1 MARKLVVTSA
11 LAARAAN
18 RRTALG
24 VLLIA
29 AALALMALWHVPAAQ
44 AAAQAP
50 AATCSNTTTDG
61 LLISSPAASRTG
73 KTDANFDGL
82 TCLRAVSGPFGVCIE
97 WKEGD
102 VYLDAIPMAL
112 DGKAFT
118 ARSADSPG
126 ATATCRV
133 NGVPPKFVLTKGI
146 HVLTT
151 PKDPA
156 FKITLWVDIPKTTT
170 TLGAPAPPATT
181 GCAVTTGVELY
192 GGEVTPSGKAGIDN
206 GSPCVITH
214 AGPFSIC
221 LKWAEGGTILETV
234 PIAVDG
240 EPDTVGYVEGGIHT
254 CEAVVGRGAP
264 TFVLTKGIHV
274 LTTPKDP
281 SFRVT
286 MYVDTPVPGATGSST
301 SGAGSSTA
309 DPTNLTGRSR
319 LSANQIAAARSVAT
333 GQQSTVVAS
342 LQTPRDAAK
351 GGAAHLAQ
359 NVLLAG
365 ILVLLLVFPSELFN
379 STFDEHHDRVMARLR
394 RMTGREPRPAAADRE
409 PAPPRSRGMQVGL
422 FLLVVAIGAVLAE
435 LLDPHAA
442 FDTKSV
448 ALFVGVVC
456 ATLVGAALAGTVG
469 GGYRRARKH
478 PTDAILKVVPLGLL
492 VAVVCVVISR
502 SVHFQPGYLFG
513 LLGGLSFTVAL
524 DKREAGRSR
533 LAACVVTLL
542 VALGAWL
549 VFGPVSS
556 VANHP
561 HPAVWAVVLNAVLA
575 ALFIGGIEG
584 LLFGLLPLK
593 FMPGH
598 QLALWSWVAWA
609 AITMA
614 VAVVFVQVLLR
625 PSTGYLGKS
634 STASVTVTYGLF
646 VVFGILSVAFW
657 GWFRLHPDPPA
668 VAVPAPVEPDFEG
681 ADGPQ

>member
-1 MARKLVVTSA
+1 M
-11 LAARAAN
+11 
-18 RRTALG
+18 
-24 VLLIA
+24 
-29 AALALMALWHVPAAQ
+29 PAAQ

-50 AATCSNTTTDG
+50 AATCSHTITDG
-61 LLISSPAASRTG
+61 VSVYSAENSPTG
-73 KTDANFDGL
+73 KADVDFDGL
-82 TCLRAVSGPFGVCIE
+82 TCLRAVSGPFRVCVE
-97 WKEGD
+97 WKQGD
-102 VYLDAIPMAL
+102 VYLDSIPMAL

-118 ARSADSPG
+118 ARSAESAQAG
-126 ATATCRV
+126 ETCRG
-133 NGVPPKFVLTKGI
+133 NGVPPKFTLTKGI

-156 FKITLWVDIPKTTT
+156 FKLTLWVDIAEPTTT
-170 TLGAPAPPATT
+170 TPAGPVAGPTTSCQATD
-181 GCAVTTGVELY
+181 GVELY
-192 GGEVTPSGKAGIDN
+192 GGQASPNGRAGV
-206 GSPCVITH
+206 GPEPGPACLITH

-221 LKWAEGGTILETV
+221 LKWAEGGKILDTV
-234 PIAVDG
+234 PIALDG
-240 EPDTVGYVEGGIHT
+240 RPDTVGFVEGGIHT
-254 CEAVVGRGAP
+254 CQAVVGGPAS

-281 SFRVT
+281 SLKVT
-286 MYVDTPVPGATGSST
+286 MYVDTPVPGASGSST
-301 SGAGSSTA
+301 SGTGSPTA
-309 DPTNLTGRSR
+309 DPTKLTTRTR
-319 LSANQIAAARSVAT
+319 LSSNQIAAARSVAT

-342 LQTPRDAAK
+342 LQTPSDATK
-351 GGAAHLAQ
+351 GGARHLAQ

-394 RMTGREPRPAAADRE
+394 RMTGMEPKPSTGEVE

-422 FLLVVAIGAVLAE
+422 FLLVVAIGALLAE
-435 LLDPHAA
+435 LLDPHVGFNAG
-442 FDTKSV
+442 SV
-448 ALFVGVVC
+448 ALFVGAVC
-456 ATLVGAALAGTVG
+456 ATLVGAALAGVVG
-469 GGYRRARKH
+469 GSYRRARKH
-478 PTDAILKVVPLGLL
+478 PTDAILKVVPLGLV
-492 VAVVCVVISR
+492 VAAVCVIISR

-598 QLALWSWVAWA
+598 QLAQWSWAAWA

-614 VAVVFVQVLLR
+614 VAVLFVQVLLR

-657 GWFRLHPDPPA
+657 GWFRLRPDAPA
-668 VAVPAPVEPDFEG
+668 VAAAAPVEPDFEG
-681 ADGPQ
+681 VDGPQ